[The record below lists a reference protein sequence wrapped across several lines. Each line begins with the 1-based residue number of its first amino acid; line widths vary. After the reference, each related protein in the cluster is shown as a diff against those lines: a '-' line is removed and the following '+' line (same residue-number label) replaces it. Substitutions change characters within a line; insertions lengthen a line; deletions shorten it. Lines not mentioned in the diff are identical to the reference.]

1 MQVNLCK
8 GLIVEDYKLSEHFS
22 FYELTTTTHSEYIN
36 TNRIDAQKQV
46 KNLKY
51 TAGALEEVRKVL
63 GEALTVT
70 SGFRTP
76 KLNSSVGG
84 SKTSKHQLGLCAD
97 FKPTKM
103 SVKDAF
109 ALLVKNKENLHS
121 VRKVIVEGKGASA
134 WIHMQAKVLANE
146 ELEFYASEDT
156 KNFVKVS

>member
-1 MQVNLCK
+1 M
-8 GLIVEDYKLSEHFS
+8 EDYKLSEHFS
-22 FYELTTTTHSEYIN
+22 FYELTTTAHSQFIN

-51 TAGALEEVRKVL
+51 TAGALEEVRKVI
-63 GEALTVT
+63 GEALVIT
-70 SGFRTP
+70 SGFRSA
-76 KLNSSVGG
+76 KLNSAVGG

-97 FKPTKM
+97 FKPSKM

-109 ALLVKNKENLHS
+109 ALLMKNKDNLHS
-121 VRKVIVEGKGASA
+121 VRKVIIEGKGEAA